1 MTAGGGRL
9 QAGAMALLLLLG
21 AAATPALAQDGAVPA
36 PAEPQADEQP
46 TAPAPQP
53 ASAPEA
59 PSGAPRRSTMPLVAV
74 GLLVAGFAGFLVHR
88 SYATPS
94 SDGLAALAVPLADGE
109 LEGDYELAKDA
120 H

>member
-9 QAGAMALLLLLG
+9 QAGALALLLLLLG
-21 AAATPALAQDGAVPA
+21 AAATPALAQDGAAPA

-59 PSGAPRRSTMPLVAV
+59 PSGAPSPPAV
-74 GLLVAGFAGFLVHR
+74 MMLIRKINNVGQIGIW
-88 SYATPS
+88 PS
-94 SDGLAALAVPLADGE
+94 VQIGI
-109 LEGDYELAKDA
+109 
-120 H
+120 